1 MDTYMKDIPRFA
13 VVGHPNKGKSSI
25 VSALAQDDSVQISD
39 TPGTTKKRRV
49 FPLKVD
55 NKIIYELIDTP
66 GFQRARSVLSYIDK
80 KNLAAHEKFERI
92 NKFINENRN
101 NPKFNDEIELLEPIM
116 QGAGIIYVVDGSK
129 PYGLEYEPQMEILR
143 FTGKAS
149 MALINMIGD
158 EDYSLEWKNAL
169 SQYFKI
175 VKKYNPLKAKFID
188 NIELL
193 EAVSYLNEDWTK
205 EVKDSILILKANHEE
220 KIEATSLMIA
230 QNMANS
236 ITLTQK
242 IKLKGKE
249 ATKKERELLKQ
260 KYRNKLISLEVKAQK
275 DIEKLWH
282 HNILQIE
289 QDDLNILD
297 NSLFSKQSQSIF
309 GLSKN
314 LLLLTGLTSGG
325 LAGVGVDIAVGGSS
339 LMAGS
344 IIGAAIGGTG
354 AIFGYDKLA
363 DIKILGQKIG
373 KKELKIGP
381 VKNINFPYIL
391 LNRSL
396 LHAKIIINR
405 SHALREKELLKSV
418 ESISEQF
425 VDRKTRKQLEKLHTK
440 FRKSNEAKYQDI
452 EDYKLIILDILKKV

>member
-1 MDTYMKDIPRFA
+1 MKDIPRFA

-39 TPGTTKKRRV
+39 TPGTTKKRRI

-55 NKIIYELIDTP
+55 NKVIYELIDTP

-80 KNLAAHEKFERI
+80 KGLGAHEKFERI

-129 PYGLEYEPQMEILR
+129 PYGLEYESQMEILR
-143 FTGKAS
+143 FTGRAS

-169 SQYFKI
+169 NQYFKI
-175 VKKYNPLKAKFID
+175 VKKYNPLKAKFAD

-205 EVKDSILILKANHEE
+205 KVKDSILILKANHEE
-220 KIEATSLMIA
+220 KIEATALMIA
-230 QNMANS
+230 QNIAKS
-236 ITLTQK
+236 ITLTQR

-249 ATKKERELLKQ
+249 ASKEEREALKQ
-260 KYRNKLISLEVKAQK
+260 KYQNKLINLETKTQK
-275 DIEKLWH
+275 EIKKLWH
-282 HNILQIE
+282 HNILQID

-314 LLLLTGLTSGG
+314 LLLLSGLTSGG
-325 LAGVGVDIAVGGSS
+325 LAGAGVDIAVGGSS

-344 IIGAAIGGTG
+344 IIGAVIGGAS
-354 AIFGYDKLA
+354 AILGYDKLA
-363 DIKILGQKIG
+363 DIKILGQKLG

-381 VKNINFPYIL
+381 IKNVNFPYIL

-396 LHAKIIINR
+396 FYAKIIINR
-405 SHALREKELLKSV
+405 SHALRKKESLKSIGN
-418 ESISEQF
+418 ISEQF
-425 VDRKTRKQLEKLHTK
+425 IDIRTRKQLEKLHTK
-440 FRKSNEAKYQDI
+440 FRKSNEAKDKDI
-452 EDYKLIILDILKKV
+452 EEYKLIILNILKKM

>member
-1 MDTYMKDIPRFA
+1 MKDIPRFA

-39 TPGTTKKRRV
+39 IPGTTKKIRV

-55 NKIIYELIDTP
+55 NRVIYELIDTP
-66 GFQRARSVLSYIDK
+66 GFQRARSVLSYINK
-80 KNLAAHEKFERI
+80 EGLSAHEKFERI

-143 FTGKAS
+143 YTGRAS

-158 EDYSLEWKNAL
+158 EDYSILWKNAL
-169 SQYFKI
+169 NQYFKI
-175 VKKYNPLKAKFID
+175 VKTYNPLKAKFSD

-193 EAVSYLNEDWTK
+193 EAVSYLNEKWTK
-205 EVKDSILILKANHEE
+205 EVKDSILILKANHEG
-220 KIEATSLMIA
+220 KIETTALVIA
-230 QNMANS
+230 QNIVNS

-242 IKLKGKE
+242 IHLKGKE
-249 ATKKERELLKQ
+249 ATKKEKELLKQ
-260 KYRNKLISLEVKAQK
+260 QYKNKLISLELKTQK

-289 QDDLNILD
+289 QDELNILD

-314 LLLLTGLTSGG
+314 LLFLTGLTSGG
-325 LAGVGVDIAVGGSS
+325 LAGAGVDMAVGGSS

-354 AIFGYDKLA
+354 AVFGYDKLA

-396 LHAKIIINR
+396 LYAKIIINR
-405 SHALREKELLKSV
+405 SHALREKEFLKSN
-418 ESISEQF
+418 ENISEQF
-425 VDRKTRKQLEKLHTK
+425 IDSKTRKKLEKLHIK
-440 FRKSNEAKYQDI
+440 FRKSSEVKHQDI
-452 EDYKLIILDILKKV
+452 EDYKLIILDILKMI

>member
-1 MDTYMKDIPRFA
+1 MKDIPRFA

-39 TPGTTKKRRV
+39 IPGTTKKRRI

-80 KNLAAHEKFERI
+80 KGLGAHEKFERI

-129 PYGLEYEPQMEILR
+129 PYGLEYESQMEILR
-143 FTGKAS
+143 FTGRAS

-169 SQYFKI
+169 NQYFKI
-175 VKKYNPLKAKFID
+175 VKTYNPLKAKFAD

-205 EVKDSILILKANHEE
+205 EVKHSILILKTNHEQ
-220 KIEATSLMIA
+220 KLEATALMIA
-230 QNMANS
+230 QNIANS

-242 IKLKGKE
+242 IKVKGKE
-249 ATKKERELLKQ
+249 ATKKERELLKE
-260 KYRNKLISLEVKAQK
+260 KYRNKLISLEIKAQK

-289 QDDLNILD
+289 QDELDILD
-297 NSLFSKQSQSIF
+297 NNLFSKQSQSIF

-314 LLLLTGLTSGG
+314 LLLLSGLTSGG
-325 LAGVGVDIAVGGSS
+325 LAGAGVDITVGGSS
-339 LMAGS
+339 LMTGS
-344 IIGAAIGGTG
+344 IIGAAIGGAG
-354 AIFGYDKLA
+354 AVLGYDKLA
-363 DIKILGQKIG
+363 DIKILGQKLG

-381 VKNINFPYIL
+381 MKNINFPYIL

-396 LHAKIIINR
+396 FHAKTIINR

-425 VDRKTRKQLEKLHTK
+425 IDSKTRKQLEKLHTK
-440 FRKSNEAKYQDI
+440 FRKSNKAKDKDI
-452 EDYKLIILDILKKV
+452 EDYKFIILDILKKV

>member
-1 MDTYMKDIPRFA
+1 MKDIPRFA

-39 TPGTTKKRRV
+39 IPGTTKKRRI

-80 KNLAAHEKFERI
+80 KGLGAHEKFERI

-116 QGAGIIYVVDGSK
+116 QGAGIIYVIDGSK
-129 PYGLEYEPQMEILR
+129 PYGLEYESQMEILR
-143 FTGKAS
+143 YTGRAS

-169 SQYFKI
+169 NQYFKI

-205 EVKDSILILKANHEE
+205 EVKNSILILKANHEE
-220 KIEATSLMIA
+220 KIETTALMIA
-230 QNMANS
+230 QNIANS

-242 IKLKGKE
+242 IKLKEKV

-260 KYRNKLISLEVKAQK
+260 KYQNKLISLEVKTQK

-297 NSLFSKQSQSIF
+297 NNLFSKQSQSIF

-314 LLLLTGLTSGG
+314 LLLLSGLTSGG
-325 LAGVGVDIAVGGSS
+325 LAGAGVDIAVGGSS

-344 IIGAAIGGTG
+344 IIGATVGGVG
-354 AIFGYDKLA
+354 AVFGYDKLA
-363 DIKILGQKIG
+363 NIKILGQKIG
-373 KKELKIGP
+373 KKELEIGP
-381 VKNINFPYIL
+381 IKNVNFPYIL

-396 LHAKIIINR
+396 FHAKIIINR

-425 VDRKTRKQLEKLHTK
+425 IDSKTRKQLEKLHTK
-440 FRKSNEAKYQDI
+440 FRKSNEAKDEDI

>member
-1 MDTYMKDIPRFA
+1 MKDIPRFA

-143 FTGKAS
+143 FTGRAS

>member
-1 MDTYMKDIPRFA
+1 MKDIPRFA

-39 TPGTTKKRRV
+39 TPGTTKKRRI

-80 KNLAAHEKFERI
+80 KGLGAHEKFERI

-129 PYGLEYEPQMEILR
+129 PYGLEYESQMEILR
-143 FTGKAS
+143 FTGRAS

-169 SQYFKI
+169 NQYFKI

-205 EVKDSILILKANHEE
+205 KVKDSILILKVNHEE
-220 KIEATSLMIA
+220 KIEATALMIA
-230 QNMANS
+230 QNIAKS

-249 ATKKERELLKQ
+249 VSKEEREALKQ
-260 KYRNKLISLEVKAQK
+260 KYQNKLINLETKTQK
-275 DIEKLWH
+275 EIEKLWY
-282 HNILQIE
+282 HNILQID

-297 NSLFSKQSQSIF
+297 NNLFSKQSQSIF

-314 LLLLTGLTSGG
+314 LLLLSGLTSGG
-325 LAGVGVDIAVGGSS
+325 LAGAGVDIAVGGSS

-344 IIGAAIGGTG
+344 IIGAT
-354 AIFGYDKLA
+354 
-363 DIKILGQKIG
+363 
-373 KKELKIGP
+373 
-381 VKNINFPYIL
+381 
-391 LNRSL
+391 
-396 LHAKIIINR
+396 
-405 SHALREKELLKSV
+405 
-418 ESISEQF
+418 
-425 VDRKTRKQLEKLHTK
+425 
-440 FRKSNEAKYQDI
+440 
-452 EDYKLIILDILKKV
+452 

>member
-1 MDTYMKDIPRFA
+1 MKDIPRFA

-39 TPGTTKKRRV
+39 IPGTTKKRRI

-80 KNLAAHEKFERI
+80 KGLGAHEKFERI

-116 QGAGIIYVVDGSK
+116 QGAGIIYVIDGSK
-129 PYGLEYEPQMEILR
+129 PYGLEYESQMEILR
-143 FTGKAS
+143 FTGRAS

-169 SQYFKI
+169 NQYFKI

-205 EVKDSILILKANHEE
+205 EVKNSILILKANHEE
-220 KIEATSLMIA
+220 KIETTALMIA
-230 QNMANS
+230 QNIANS

-242 IKLKGKE
+242 IKLKEKV

-260 KYRNKLISLEVKAQK
+260 KYQNKLISLEVKTQK

-297 NSLFSKQSQSIF
+297 NNLFSKQSQSIF

-314 LLLLTGLTSGG
+314 LLLLSGLTSGG
-325 LAGVGVDIAVGGSS
+325 LAGAGVDIAVGGSS

-344 IIGAAIGGTG
+344 IIGATVGGVG
-354 AIFGYDKLA
+354 AVFGYDKLA
-363 DIKILGQKIG
+363 NIKILGQKIG
-373 KKELKIGP
+373 KKELEIGP
-381 VKNINFPYIL
+381 IKNVNFPYIL

-396 LHAKIIINR
+396 FHAKIIINR

-425 VDRKTRKQLEKLHTK
+425 IDSKTRKQLEKLHTK
-440 FRKSNEAKYQDI
+440 FRKSNEAKDEDI

>member
-1 MDTYMKDIPRFA
+1 MKDIPRFA

-39 TPGTTKKRRV
+39 TPGTTKKRRI

-80 KNLAAHEKFERI
+80 KGLGAHEKFERI

-129 PYGLEYEPQMEILR
+129 PYGLEYESQMEILR
-143 FTGKAS
+143 FTGRAS

-169 SQYFKI
+169 NQYFKI

-205 EVKDSILILKANHEE
+205 KVKDSILILKVNHEE
-220 KIEATSLMIA
+220 KIEATALMIA
-230 QNMANS
+230 QNIAKS

-249 ATKKERELLKQ
+249 VSKEERETLKQ
-260 KYRNKLISLEVKAQK
+260 KYQNKLINLEIKTQK
-275 DIEKLWH
+275 EIEKLWH

-297 NSLFSKQSQSIF
+297 NNLFSKQSQSIF

-314 LLLLTGLTSGG
+314 LLLLSGLTSGG
-325 LAGVGVDIAVGGSS
+325 LAGAGVDIAVGGSS

-344 IIGAAIGGTG
+344 IIGATIGGAG
-354 AIFGYDKLA
+354 AVFGYDKLA

-381 VKNINFPYIL
+381 IKNVNFPYIL

-396 LHAKIIINR
+396 FHAKTIINR
-405 SHALREKELLKSV
+405 SHALREKELLKLTK
-418 ESISEQF
+418 SISEQF
-425 VDRKTRKQLEKLHTK
+425 IDSKARKQLEKLHTK
-440 FRKSNEAKYQDI
+440 FRKSSEAKDEDL